1 MNVESDYRGASPQ
14 AIQSHYDIGN
24 EFYAL
29 WLDSSL
35 TYSCGLWTDPH
46 GSAAQDTL
54 EAAQDRKHDLLIR
67 ESRAVGARR
76 VLDVGSG
83 WGALLRRL
91 VEQHDVEQVVGLTL
105 SQAQADSVA
114 GWADG
119 RYDVRVQ
126 NWVEHRP
133 PAPYDAVISIGAFE
147 HFTDM
152 GLLRPQRIAAYREFF
167 LRCRDWLPQGGR
179 LALQTMLK
187 GNNTRMDRQTVRDL
201 LFMID
206 TIFPESELPWL
217 SEIFEASERLFD
229 VVWVRNDADHYARTC
244 REWNRRMLADRGL
257 AEQMVGPEVVENY
270 ERYLNAAADAFE
282 KRHLGLGRLIFE
294 RV

>member
-1 MNVESDYRGASPQ
+1 MTAETDYLGASAD
-14 AIQSHYDIGN
+14 AIRSHYDIGN

-35 TYSCGLWTDPH
+35 TYSCGLWLDPH
-46 GSAAQDTL
+46 GSAAEDTL

-67 ESRAVGARR
+67 ESHAVGARR

-91 VEQHDVEQVVGLTL
+91 VQTHEVEQVVGLTL
-105 SQAQADSVA
+105 SQAQVDSVA
-114 GWADG
+114 GWADE
-119 RYDVRVQ
+119 RYDVRVE
-126 NWVEHRP
+126 NWAEHRP
-133 PAPYDAVISIGAFE
+133 DEQYDAVISIGAFE
-147 HFTDM
+147 HFADM
-152 GLLRPQRIAAYREFF
+152 GLRRPQRVAAYRDFF
-167 LRCRDWLPQGGR
+167 LRCRDWLPPGGR
-179 LALQTMLK
+179 LALQTMTK

-206 TIFPESELPWL
+206 TIFPESELPWM
-217 SEIFEASERLFD
+217 SEIFEAAERLMD

-244 REWNRRMLADRGL
+244 REWNHRMLANRAL
-257 AEQMVGPEVVENY
+257 AERMVGQEVVDNY
-270 ERYLNAAADAFE
+270 ERYLNAAADAFQ
-282 KRHLGLGRLIFE
+282 KRHFGLGRLIFE